1 MTEATGPDV
10 MIITCGKEFQ
20 REIAEFD
27 DSQPFRG
34 RHEKAR
40 AVQRALGLTQRL
52 TYLVSVLDVGDPHHD
67 KSLREH
73 IGCHPHILEGTMA
86 TEHSATAMKALINM
100 MLKCK
105 EPVAVVIYC
114 NRNRHRSVAA
124 GWLAASCVG
133 HLSGKTVTLERRNA
147 KDSWPAMYGSC
158 RGSCKICTHEMDEV
172 KAAAD
177 KIIAKM
183 GNLCAMGSDAMKE
196 QSARQKFYMLGAV
209 PPPPETEGIVGGA
222 PLRRPSS
229 QAEGSNK
236 PKITPARAKSE
247 GTMSKAAPKPTALA
261 GRNPPMPPPPGRM
274 EPMRSRSPKRTETP
288 ASSRE
293 APPEPTPTETLL
305 LAQLSRMQSQL
316 DEMRKEK
323 KERRRR
329 SSSRK
334 RSRSPSRRRRHRS
347 DSRDSRREV
356 RGRRA
361 SRRSRSLRRGRSET
375 VSLRPLE
382 PEYPPPGRSESRGS
396 EGQGRGYWAWHVP
409 HQQYHRAQ
417 WPAYWNFPVLRSGS
431 EPWNRRVKVE
441 TLSEELLG
449 SMYHAAVGTAG
460 WSKKLRALR
469 WIGPYYPGPGPEGR
483 DMKTIEAANHET
495 NIKVIVLEE
504 WGTNT
509 KAGDKKTHI
518 TDKMVEQGWKCTVY
532 DYVTMWQMSGG
543 WLLHVLSARRFR
555 IGVMKRTPASSCWP
569 RWKSPCMCC
578 WPFQGVPDTTPAR
591 PKKIV
596 MSPTSDDDV
605 RVSYKPGNEAQL
617 PLEALYSC
625 CDLSSVTM
633 GKREK
638 EAFRNG
644 LELVN
649 EQDRVLTALVSNTP
663 LDSTHM
669 VVVTDS
675 LLPWEKMDG
684 VVILGIQDWNKTR
697 KELSQIVSK
706 KPPGLLVGL
715 FSNGVQSAIMHD
727 LMDEVDLHGS
737 GLVVICP
744 NETSQEF
751 QSMSIETRGDMT
763 VYLGGNQMTGL
774 QEEITAWDR
783 LGIAPRCFEDAKH
796 WDLMETLCKK
806 SEERYLG
813 SYTRT
818 CFVADAIIEEESE
831 EMTPEEQEELTVMEK
846 EQLMLDQLALPGA
859 PLQEAERRALWRRLP
874 QRTRVAIRR
883 LRRQF
888 GHPNPTTL
896 NNILKAGR
904 APAELQEAARLVRC
918 QACED
923 TKQKPR
929 DHPVGLKTEFEFNAC
944 VGIDVAECKD
954 YAGNKYSVM
963 SMVDISTG
971 FHVARVVKEGGT
983 MPTSEICAKAL
994 MEGWTSWAGWP
1005 KMVTM
1010 DRGVHNRGNAEASGF
1025 TWMWSGVRALGDSKC
1040 HWQGGEI
1047 PRSDEGYA
1055 T

>member
-1 MTEATGPDV
+1 MPETPKTEMMMESSAMLSAEVKTPDFETPEKTRHLSNDSVVGP
-10 MIITCGKEFQ
+10 FQ
-20 REIAEFD
+20 
-27 DSQPFRG
+27 
-34 RHEKAR
+34 
-40 AVQRALGLTQRL
+40 
-52 TYLVSVLDVGDPHHD
+52 LVNDVGD
-67 KSLREH
+67 
-73 IGCHPHILEGTMA
+73 HPA
-86 TEHSATAMKALINM
+86 CAVDPS
-100 MLKCK
+100 K
-105 EPVAVVIYC
+105 EFLT
-114 NRNRHRSVAA
+114 R
-124 GWLAASCVG
+124 L
-133 HLSGKTVTLERRNA
+133 
-147 KDSWPAMYGSC
+147 
-158 RGSCKICTHEMDEV
+158 
-172 KAAAD
+172 
-177 KIIAKM
+177 
-183 GNLCAMGSDAMKE
+183 
-196 QSARQKFYMLGAV
+196 Q
-209 PPPPETEGIVGGA
+209 
-222 PLRRPSS
+222 
-229 QAEGSNK
+229 
-236 PKITPARAKSE
+236 
-247 GTMSKAAPKPTALA
+247 
-261 GRNPPMPPPPGRM
+261 PGQ
-274 EPMRSRSPKRTETP
+274 E
-288 ASSRE
+288 
-293 APPEPTPTETLL
+293 
-305 LAQLSRMQSQL
+305 
-316 DEMRKEK
+316 
-323 KERRRR
+323 
-329 SSSRK
+329 
-334 RSRSPSRRRRHRS
+334 
-347 DSRDSRREV
+347 
-356 RGRRA
+356 
-361 SRRSRSLRRGRSET
+361 
-375 VSLRPLE
+375 
-382 PEYPPPGRSESRGS
+382 
-396 EGQGRGYWAWHVP
+396 
-409 HQQYHRAQ
+409 
-417 WPAYWNFPVLRSGS
+417 
-431 EPWNRRVKVE
+431 
-441 TLSEELLG
+441 
-449 SMYHAAVGTAG
+449 
-460 WSKKLRALR
+460 
-469 WIGPYYPGPGPEGR
+469 
-483 DMKTIEAANHET
+483 
-495 NIKVIVLEE
+495 
-504 WGTNT
+504 
-509 KAGDKKTHI
+509 
-518 TDKMVEQGWKCTVY
+518 
-532 DYVTMWQMSGG
+532 
-543 WLLHVLSARRFR
+543 
-555 IGVMKRTPASSCWP
+555 
-569 RWKSPCMCC
+569 
-578 WPFQGVPDTTPAR
+578 
-591 PKKIV
+591 IV
-596 MSPTSDDDV
+596 MSPTDDDV

-649 EQDRVLTALVSNTP
+649 EQDRVLTALVSNAP

-684 VVILGIQDWNKTR
+684 VVTLGIQDWNKTR

-831 EMTPEEQEELTVMEK
+831 EMTPDEQEELTVMEK

-896 NNILKAGR
+896 KNIPKAGR

-983 MPTSEICAKAL
+983 MPTSESCAKAL

-1010 DRGVHNRGNAEASGF
+1010 DRGVHNRGNMQKILASHGCEVVYAPLETPSAIGKVERSQGVMKAMLRKVVADTESTGLTSFETCLYETLTTKNSMTRQSGYSAAQWVLGRNPRTPGSVTDLDEAGNL
-1025 TWMWSGVRALGDSKC
+1025 GVLESKFDSSAQFYLQHQARMAAQRAFVHLDTSSRVARALTRNAAVQSQEYSVGDLVCYRRDTQAGGTQWSTAC
-1040 HWQGGEI
+1040 RIIGHDPHQGVWLLHEGV
-1047 PRSDEGYA
+1047 PVLCSAAKLRSANEAEFGLQLNEQHPCFA
-1055 T
+1055 